1 LNLRERKLTRRWWRF
16 SAPPDHGRDYRGLG
30 EAVRGGENEP
40 LIKLSVG
47 ISLSLSP
54 DKISADSFS
63 PGRRAKQADAAFDE
77 LISDIHFGDN
87 AVADQGGSSSESE
100 VESSSEE
107 SSGDEGGSGGGS
119 SSGSGSGRKSRR
131 SSATSGA
138 SWDDKVRNA
147 VFLR

>member
-1 LNLRERKLTRRWWRF
+1 MRF
-16 SAPPDHGRDYRGLG
+16 SAPPDHGTDDRGLG

-47 ISLSLSP
+47 ISLSLSLP
-54 DKISADSFS
+54 IKLSADSFS